1 MKYIIQPG
9 DTLWRIAARQLG
21 DAEKWRQLVEDNPGV
36 VPAQLIV
43 GDALILRDAMPAPE
57 AWRDPASAMAPPS
70 AAEQRA
76 SLIPARAFLFV
87 LADEWD
93 PRRRKVVR
101 RVLVNPRL
109 AAAWAARLG
118 KPMRVFPDPEV
129 FGFLPT
135 DSTSRLSPGRHAL
148 GIKPSPFS
156 SASDRVLGAT
166 RFRGAPFWI
175 DVEAAQASGATV
187 HETAEIIADLGR
199 IAAKTKNPRELA
211 RVLYIR
217 RLVTEDAE
225 VLVRGAIPG
234 AAVQGAG
241 ARVATRLVQ
250 GVQVVGFVM
259 TAVDL
264 GRASGAAVQMGS
276 VKPLAAEAIR
286 QAGGWAAAWAGVKL
300 GAAAGAALGIE
311 TGPGA
316 VLTAAAGGALGGVA
330 GYCGFDWIADS
341 VYEN

>member
-1 MKYIIQPG
+1 
-9 DTLWRIAARQLG
+9 
-21 DAEKWRQLVEDNPGV
+21 
-36 VPAQLIV
+36 
-43 GDALILRDAMPAPE
+43 
-57 AWRDPASAMAPPS
+57 
-70 AAEQRA
+70 
-76 SLIPARAFLFV
+76 
-87 LADEWD
+87 
-93 PRRRKVVR
+93 
-101 RVLVNPRL
+101 
-109 AAAWAARLG
+109 
-118 KPMRVFPDPEV
+118 MRVFPDPEV

-166 RFRGAPFWI
+166 RFRGSPFWI
-175 DVEAAQASGATV
+175 DVEAARAAGATF
-187 HETAEIIADLGR
+187 HETSEIVADLGR
-199 IAAKTKNPRELA
+199 IAARTRNPRELS
-211 RVLYIR
+211 RVLHIR

-225 VLVRGAIPG
+225 VLVRGVIPG
-234 AAVQGAG
+234 TAVKGAG
-241 ARVATRLVQ
+241 ALAATRVAQ

-276 VKPLAAEAIR
+276 VRPLAAEAIR
-286 QAGGWAAAWAGVKL
+286 QAGGWAATWAGVKL

-316 VLTAAAGGALGGVA
+316 VLTAAAGGAIGGVA